1 MKLKALET
9 KAPSLQEY
17 LMRTIL
23 WNILLCVS
31 LGRGRGVEM
40 QVNFFS
46 DEL

>member
-23 WNILLCVS
+23 WNILLWEGGNAS
-31 LGRGRGVEM
+31 E
-40 QVNFFS
+40 FFQ
-46 DEL
+46 

>member
-9 KAPSLQEY
+9 KAPSLHEY

-23 WNILLCVS
+23 WNILLW
-31 LGRGRGVEM
+31 GGGEM